1 METSAQESVLKIGNV
16 IDERYLAGKAFIP
29 QSWKFNFMA
38 MISASSVSH
47 FLETLYAWHSVQNKD
62 LQVRFKLS
70 YDYEPKQ

>member
-1 METSAQESVLKIGNV
+1 METSAQEIVLKIDNV
-16 IDERYLAGKAFIP
+16 INERYLAGKAFIP
-29 QSWKFNFMA
+29 QSWKSIFMV
-38 MISASSVSH
+38 MISASPVSL